1 MNELKIFENPAFGKI
16 RTVETDG
23 EPWLV
28 GKDVAEALGYS
39 NTKDAIANHVDSEDK
54 RIIQKSEFTTFENH
68 IPKSALPVNFI
79 PADVPNRGLTVIN
92 ESGLYSLILS
102 SKLPKAKEFKRWVT
116 SEVLPSIRKHGMY
129 ATEELLDNPEF
140 AIKVFTEL
148 KAEREKRKALE
159 TTVDVQKQ
167 IIGELKPKA
176 DYTDQVLKNK
186 SLVTITQIAKDYG
199 MSGRQFNKLLNDIGV
214 QYKTGGYNKQWL
226 LYSKYQDKGWTHSD
240 TIRFTRSDGREDFV
254 LETKWTQK
262 GRLGLYELLKKH
274 GILPTIE
281 RE

>member
-16 RTVETDG
+16 RTVEKDG
-23 EPWLV
+23 TPYFV
-28 GKDVAEALGYS
+28 GKDVADVLGYERPA
-39 NTKDAIANHVDSEDK
+39 KAIADHVDEED
-54 RIIQKSEFTTFENH
+54 RDEVPIQDTIGRMQKTS
-68 IPKSALPVNFI
+68 
-79 PADVPNRGLTVIN
+79 VIN

-102 SKLPKAKEFKRWVT
+102 SKLPKAKEFKHWVT

-129 ATEELLDNPEF
+129 ATEELLDNPDF

-159 TTVDVQKQ
+159 TTVCVQKQ
-167 IIGELKPKA
+167 LIGELKPKA

-226 LYSKYQDKGWTHSD
+226 LYSKYQDKGWTHSE
-240 TIRFTRSDGREDFV
+240 TIRFTRSDGSEDFV

-262 GRLGLYELLKKH
+262 GRLGLYQLLKVR
-274 GILPTIE
+274 GILPMIE